1 MRINIISKCR
11 NTTKLACEVAG
22 LLIVAWSQALATHV
36 YTIRID
42 DELKT
47 MTVEARFDYPVDYIA
62 ARSQYAPRFLDDA
75 RNCDT
80 DARLKP
86 RNRTLKLPSNGLEC
100 LSYTV
105 NLRSAAKTARLSDI
119 LDRSNIVVSPTLW
132 MWRPRLARNDE
143 ILVQFHMPDGVN
155 VFVPW
160 QAMNDEHTHFRL
172 TASPESGSAIAVFGS
187 FERVVEQ
194 VADSSLTIVMLAT
207 HDNLELAPFAEWV
220 RATTE
225 NVALTYGR
233 FPNPNTNVV
242 LIPVGN
248 VEWDRDA
255 AVPFGRVVRDGG
267 ETIELMIN
275 PRRPVADFYA
285 EWTPTHEFSHLLLP
299 YLDRNQRWISEGLAQ
314 YYQNVLLA
322 RAGQYTAESAW
333 QRLYAGLE
341 RGRESAPDLSPN
353 DAAGANE
360 RNTRMKVYWS
370 GAALALMADVELRR
384 RSDGTESLDSVLDR
398 FQRCCL
404 PSPQSWSGVELF
416 RKFDTL
422 LDEPLFMNLYR
433 QYADTA
439 GFPDPRPL
447 FGQLGIEVRDGQVHL
462 NDNAELAFVR
472 KAVMRPSDEAA
483 EAVDAAH

>member
-1 MRINIISKCR
+1 M
-11 NTTKLACEVAG
+11 
-22 LLIVAWSQALATHV
+22 AWSQALATHA

-42 DELKT
+42 DEFRT
-47 MTVEARFDYPVDYIA
+47 MTVEARFDHPVDYIA
-62 ARSQYAPRFLDDA
+62 ARSQYARQILTRA
-75 RNCDT
+75 RDCDT
-80 DARLKP
+80 GERLKS
-86 RNRTLKLPSNGLEC
+86 RGRTLQLPSNGLKC

-105 NLRSAAKTARLSDI
+105 NLRSAAKTARLSDT

-132 MWRPRLARNDE
+132 MWRPRLARNEE
-143 ILVQFHMPDGVN
+143 ISVQFHLPNGMR

-160 QAMNDEHTHFRL
+160 QATNDEHTHYRL
-172 TASPESGSAIAVFGS
+172 TASPESGSAIAAFGS
-187 FERVVEQ
+187 FERVVER
-194 VADSSLTIVMLAT
+194 VADANLTIVLLAT
-207 HDNLELAPFAEWV
+207 RDGPEPAPLVEWV
-220 RATTE
+220 RATAE

-233 FPNPNTNVV
+233 FPNPNANVV
-242 LIPVGN
+242 LIPVRDFG
-248 VEWDRDA
+248 WDRDA
-255 AVPFGRVVRDGG
+255 AVPFGQVVRDGG

-275 PRRPVADFYA
+275 PNRPMTEFYE

-299 YLDRNQRWISEGLAQ
+299 YLNRNQRWISEGFAQ

-333 QRLYAGLE
+333 QRIYAGLE

-384 RSDGTESLDSVLDR
+384 RSDGAESLDAVLDR

-404 PSPQSWSGVELF
+404 PSSRSWSGVELF

-422 LDEPLFMNLYR
+422 LDEPLFMRLYR
-433 QYADTA
+433 RYADTA
-439 GFPDPRPL
+439 GFPDTRPL
-447 FGQLGIEVRDGQVHL
+447 FGQLGIDVRDGQVWFD
-462 NDNAELAFVR
+462 DNAGLAAVR
-472 KAVMRPSDEAA
+472 QTIMRTPTGPAEAA
-483 EAVDAAH
+483 SDAH